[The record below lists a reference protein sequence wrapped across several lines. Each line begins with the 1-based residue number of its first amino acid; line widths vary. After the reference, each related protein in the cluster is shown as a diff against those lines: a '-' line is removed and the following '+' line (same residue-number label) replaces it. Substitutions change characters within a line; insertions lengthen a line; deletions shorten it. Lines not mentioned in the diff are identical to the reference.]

1 MSISALP
8 HLSPP
13 PLRVATTQCYLFDL
27 DGTLA
32 DGSHRIHHILSQPK
46 DWDSYFSRL
55 EDDDLIVHVAE
66 VCKAIAETYDVVYVT
81 GRPEEYREP
90 TRRWMRRHHLP
101 SGPLYMRP
109 AGDRRNDDVVKIE
122 ILGRL
127 RDDGYEVLMAFD
139 DRSRVV
145 RAWRQAGIPCA
156 QVEEG
161 EF

>member
-1 MSISALP
+1 MIVSVLAQAAPMVVRLAP
-8 HLSPP
+8 
-13 PLRVATTQCYLFDL
+13 TQCYLFDL
-27 DGTLA
+27 DGTLS
-32 DGSHRIHHILSQPK
+32 DGSRRIHHILTHPK
-46 DWDSYFSRL
+46 DWDTYFSKL

-66 VCKAIAETYDVVYVT
+66 ICKCVAEVYDVVYVT

-127 RDDGYEVLMAFD
+127 RDDGYEVLMAFE

-145 RAWRQAGIPCA
+145 RAWRLAGIPCA

>member
-1 MSISALP
+1 MTISALP

-13 PLRVATTQCYLFDL
+13 PLRVATTQAFIFDI

-32 DGSHRIHHILSQPK
+32 DGQHRIHHILTQPK
-46 DWDSYFSRL
+46 DWDAYFATM
-55 EDDDLIVHVAE
+55 EDDGLILHVAE
-66 VCKAIAETYDVVYVT
+66 VCKCIAEVYDVVYVT

-109 AGDRRNDDVVKIE
+109 EGDRRNDDIIKIE
-122 ILGRL
+122 LLDRI
-127 RDDGYEVLMAFD
+127 RDNGYEVLMAFD

-145 RAWRQAGIPCA
+145 RAWRAAGVPCA
-156 QVEEG
+156 QVDDG

>member
-1 MSISALP
+1 MSIAAVPQAASRFVGA
-8 HLSPP
+8 
-13 PLRVATTQCYLFDL
+13 RATQCYVFDI

-32 DGSHRIHHILSQPK
+32 DGSHRVHHILTRPK
-46 DWDSYFSRL
+46 DWDAYFSKL

-66 VCKAIAETYDVVYVT
+66 VCKAVAEVYDVVYVT
-81 GRPEEYREP
+81 GRPEEHREP

-101 SGPLYMRP
+101 PGPLYMRP
-109 AGDRRNDDVVKIE
+109 EGDRRDDDVVKIE

-127 RDDGYEVLMAFD
+127 RDDGYQVMMIFD
-139 DRSRVV
+139 DRSRCVK
-145 RAWRQAGIPCA
+145 AWRRAGVPCA